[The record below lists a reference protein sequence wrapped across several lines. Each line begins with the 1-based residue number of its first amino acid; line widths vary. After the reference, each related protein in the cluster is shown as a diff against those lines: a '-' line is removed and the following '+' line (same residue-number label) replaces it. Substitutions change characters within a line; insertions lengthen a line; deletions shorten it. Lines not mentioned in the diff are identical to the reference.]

1 MSYGFSVNVPGA
13 ALAALHELINRTKW
27 VDLDEV
33 EKVKVLI
40 DVMLQHGFP
49 EDRVCGAATM
59 LLGLDPPGFSTEYG
73 SINYTYNV
81 SGMYREAFKPQE
93 GGVNQLHEMDCSE
106 AIKHLQRAID
116 AMKVDPDKYKV
127 MNPANGWGDYEG
139 AMRTLNDLLVLCQE
153 HLEGT
158 VVIS

>member
-1 MSYGFSVNVPGA
+1 MSYDFSVNVPGS
-13 ALAALHELINRTKW
+13 ALAALQELIGSTAW
-27 VDLDEV
+27 VDLKEV

-49 EDRVCGAATM
+49 EDRVCGAAAM
-59 LLGLDPPGFSTEYG
+59 LLGLDSPEFTTEHG
-73 SINYTYNV
+73 DIKYTYNV
-81 SGMYREAFKPQE
+81 GGMYREAFKPQE
-93 GGVNQLHEMDCSE
+93 GGVDQLHEMDCNE
-106 AIKHLQRAID
+106 ASKHLQRAID
-116 AMKVDPDKYKV
+116 AMKADPDKYKV

-153 HLEGT
+153 HPEGT